1 MKNKKYKL
9 LKWFPTLPR
18 DWEVGMELGVGG
30 VNHYGNYSPCHCKY
44 SDYYVAPNI
53 VENNS
58 EFFEEIIQ
66 KECEILSLCGLISN
80 VPHFVDKNGNILTFN
95 QQSICERGPAEKVVL
110 KKPDRWKIHSIRR
123 LSDNE
128 VFSIGD
134 TVQSI
139 RSNWQGNDCKIEII
153 RAKEDGTIDF
163 TINQNG
169 DKGTYRNCLNNFR
182 KVKTPLFLTEDGIEI
197 FEGDY
202 YCHTTLDFQILGSKA
217 GNLSGNL
224 LGKKGYYY
232 FSTEDKAQEWIILN
246 KPMLSIKDIQPII
259 GKNLEYRNG
268 GSYLD
273 LDKLTKKFKELVKS
287 KL

>member
-1 MKNKKYKL
+1 MKNIIIDGEEFELTPVKKK
-9 LKWFPTLPR
+9 KQK
-18 DWEVGMELGVGG
+18 
-30 VNHYGNYSPCHCKY
+30 NY
-44 SDYYVAPNI
+44 
-53 VENNS
+53 
-58 EFFEEIIQ
+58 
-66 KECEILSLCGLISN
+66 EILSWYDRMMGSTINYENCYSN
-80 VPHFVDKNGNILTFN
+80 
-95 QQSICERGPAEKVVL
+95 
-110 KKPDRWKIHSIRR
+110 IHSIKRK
-123 LSDNE
+123 SDSE
-128 VFSIGD
+128 VFTVGD
-134 TVQSI
+134 AVQSI

-268 GSYLD
+268 GSHLD
-273 LDKLTKKFKELVKS
+273 LDKLTEKFKELVQS

>member
-1 MKNKKYKL
+1 MRKFKHKVSGYIA
-9 LKWFPTLPR
+9 T
-18 DWEVGMELGVGG
+18 E
-30 VNHYGNYSPCHCKY
+30 S
-44 SDYYVAPNI
+44 
-53 VENNS
+53 NS
-58 EFFEEIIQ
+58 EKNYTVYQPRNFTIPKWIIEEGNDWEEIIEKQ
-66 KECEILSLCGLISN
+66 YEILLYHKQDQI
-80 VPHFVDKNGNILTFN
+80 K
-95 QQSICERGPAEKVVL
+95 
-110 KKPDRWKIHSIRR
+110 SIRR